1 MNCPLCENPSLV
13 EVVGMDS
20 VPVFCNVLY
29 GTATEARA
37 ATRGSID
44 LRFCPSCGLLVNTAF
59 DESLL
64 DYSPEYDNSLHF
76 SPRFREFVGELVR
89 HLVEDRGVSGGT
101 VIEIG
106 SGSGDFLSLLC
117 EAGDNVGI
125 GYDPSHDPH
134 RAPPVAS
141 DRVTVV
147 SEPYPVDRP
156 VEARLVCSQHVLEH
170 LHQPSALDVLRG
182 VRSSLT
188 PGDGTLQYHE
198 VPDATY
204 MVETG
209 AIWDLIYEHVSYFAE
224 PTLRALLGEAG
235 FEVIDSGRSFGN
247 QYLWV
252 EAVTATGEGRSGGF
266 DSVELGRLPGLV
278 ERFGRLH
285 RTTMEQWE
293 RRLSV
298 MLDEGEVVV
307 WGAGSKGVSFLN
319 QMSRAAEIARLVD
332 VNPRKRGRH
341 VPGTGQVIVAPADL
355 VGSPPAHVIVMNPL
369 YVDEVGQALAELGVD
384 STVHS
389 MG

>member
-1 MNCPLCENPSLV
+1 MNCPLCEKPSLV
-13 EVVGMDS
+13 EVVGITS

-29 GTATEARA
+29 GTEAEARA
-37 ATRGSID
+37 ATLGDID

-76 SPRFREFVGELVR
+76 SPRFREFVGGLVR
-89 HLVEDRGVSGGT
+89 HLVEDRGISHGT
-101 VIEIG
+101 VVEIG

-134 RAPPVAS
+134 RAPPIAS
-141 DRVTVV
+141 DRVTVRA
-147 SEPYPVDRP
+147 EPYPVDRP
-156 VEARLVCSQHVLEH
+156 VDALLVCSQHVLEH
-170 LHQPSALDVLRG
+170 LHDPSALEVLRG
-182 VRSSLT
+182 VRSSLS

-224 PTLRALLGEAG
+224 PTMRAMVEAAG
-235 FEVIDSGRSFGN
+235 FEVIDSGRSFGD

-252 EAVTATGEGRSGGF
+252 EAVTGAQNTAAGF
-266 DSVELGRLPGLV
+266 PAVDLGRLPTLV
-278 ERFGRLH
+278 EEFGRRH
-285 RTTMEQWE
+285 RSTMELWDQ
-293 RRLSV
+293 RLSA
-298 MLDEGEVVV
+298 MLAEGEVVV

-319 QMSRAAEIARLVD
+319 QMSGASEVGRLVD

-355 VGSPPAHVIVMNPL
+355 VDSPPTHVIVMNPL
-369 YVDEVGQALAELGVD
+369 YTDEVSAMLAELGLG
-384 STVHS
+384 STVHA

>member
-1 MNCPLCENPSLV
+1 MNCPLCEKPSLV
-13 EVVGMDS
+13 EVVGITS

-29 GTATEARA
+29 GTEAEARA
-37 ATRGSID
+37 ATLGDID

-76 SPRFREFVGELVR
+76 SPRFREFVGGLVR
-89 HLVEDRGVSGGT
+89 HLVEDRGISHGT
-101 VIEIG
+101 VVEIG

-134 RAPPVAS
+134 RAPPIAS
-141 DRVTVV
+141 DRVTVRA
-147 SEPYPVDRP
+147 EPYPVDRP
-156 VEARLVCSQHVLEH
+156 VDALLVCSQHVLEH
-170 LHQPSALDVLRG
+170 LHDPSALEVLRG
-182 VRSSLT
+182 VRSSLS

-224 PTLRALLGEAG
+224 PTMRAMVEAAG
-235 FEVIDSGRSFGN
+235 FEVIDSGRSFGD

-252 EAVTATGEGRSGGF
+252 EAVTGAQNTAAGF
-266 DSVELGRLPGLV
+266 PAVDLGRLPTLV
-278 ERFGRLH
+278 EEFGRRH
-285 RTTMEQWE
+285 RSTMELWDQ
-293 RRLSV
+293 RLSA
-298 MLDEGEVVV
+298 MLAEGEVVV

-319 QMSRAAEIARLVD
+319 QMSGASEIGRLVD

-355 VGSPPAHVIVMNPL
+355 VDSPPTHVIVMNPL
-369 YVDEVGQALAELGVD
+369 YTDEVSAMLAELGLG
-384 STVHS
+384 STVHA

>member
-1 MNCPLCENPSLV
+1 MNCPLCEKPSLV
-13 EVVGMDS
+13 EVVGITS

-29 GTATEARA
+29 GTEAEARA
-37 ATRGSID
+37 ATLGDID

-76 SPRFREFVGELVR
+76 SPRFREFVGGLVR
-89 HLVEDRGVSGGT
+89 HLVEDRGISHGT
-101 VIEIG
+101 VVEIG

-134 RAPPVAS
+134 RAPPIAS
-141 DRVTVV
+141 DRVTVRA
-147 SEPYPVDRP
+147 EPYPVDRP
-156 VEARLVCSQHVLEH
+156 VDALLVCSQHVLEH
-170 LHQPSALDVLRG
+170 LHDPSALEVLRG
-182 VRSSLT
+182 VRSSLS

-224 PTLRALLGEAG
+224 PTMRAMVEAAG
-235 FEVIDSGRSFGN
+235 FEVIDSGRSFGD

-252 EAVTATGEGRSGGF
+252 EAVTGAQNTAAGF
-266 DSVELGRLPGLV
+266 PDVDLGRLPTLV
-278 ERFGRLH
+278 EEFGRRH
-285 RTTMEQWE
+285 RSTMELWDQ
-293 RRLSV
+293 RLSA
-298 MLDEGEVVV
+298 MLAEGEVVV

-319 QMSRAAEIARLVD
+319 QMSGASEIGRLVD

-355 VGSPPAHVIVMNPL
+355 VDSPPTHVIVMNPL
-369 YVDEVGQALAELGVD
+369 YTDEVSAMLAELGLG
-384 STVHS
+384 STVHA

>member
-1 MNCPLCENPSLV
+1 MNCPLCEKPSLV
-13 EVVGMDS
+13 EVVGITS

-29 GTATEARA
+29 GTEAEARA
-37 ATRGSID
+37 ATLGDID

-76 SPRFREFVGELVR
+76 SPRFREFVGGLVR
-89 HLVEDRGVSGGT
+89 HLVEDRGISHGT
-101 VIEIG
+101 VVEIG

-134 RAPPVAS
+134 RAPPIAS
-141 DRVTVV
+141 DRVTVRA
-147 SEPYPVDRP
+147 EPYPVDRP
-156 VEARLVCSQHVLEH
+156 VDALLVCSQHVLEH
-170 LHQPSALDVLRG
+170 LHDPSALEVLRG
-182 VRSSLT
+182 VRSSLS

-224 PTLRALLGEAG
+224 PTMRAMVEAAG
-235 FEVIDSGRSFGN
+235 FEVIDSGRSFGD

-252 EAVTATGEGRSGGF
+252 EAVTGAQNTAAGF
-266 DSVELGRLPGLV
+266 PAVDLGRLPTLV
-278 ERFGRLH
+278 EEFGRRH
-285 RTTMEQWE
+285 RSTMELWDQ
-293 RRLSV
+293 RLSA
-298 MLDEGEVVV
+298 MLAEGEVVV

-319 QMSRAAEIARLVD
+319 QMSGASEIGRLVD

-355 VGSPPAHVIVMNPL
+355 VDSPPTHVIVMNPL
-369 YVDEVGQALAELGVD
+369 YTDEVSAMLAELGVG
-384 STVHS
+384 STVHA